1 MKYSENGFFVK
12 KEDSLYL
19 IGLSEKG
26 QDDLGEI
33 SFLEILSETK
43 MDVEDSLIG
52 VEASKAVTE
61 LLAPI
66 NGDIIEINEEVVN
79 NPSLLNEP
87 MHQKNW
93 LFKVTNVDENEYLSL
108 LDESGL

>member
-12 KEDSLYL
+12 KEDSIYL

-87 MHQKNW
+87 VHPKNW